1 MIMHKSRRNVL
12 ITTLLLTA
20 MGGQTLRA
28 QASSAAQQDTPQ
40 AAEDVVRQLYD
51 LVTFEA
57 GTTPNWDEVRALFI
71 DEAVVVLRK
80 TRTATTVFSLE
91 GFVNDFVT
99 FIEQANVEETGFEEE
114 ILRLH
119 ATEFHDMAQAWV
131 LYQASVP
138 GSQRPPQQGVDSF
151 SLIRQDGRWLIAS
164 ITNDIP
170 TPDHPIPE
178 VLRD

>member
-1 MIMHKSRRNVL
+1 MHESRLNVL
-12 ITTLLLTA
+12 IATLVFIA
-20 MGGQTLRA
+20 GGVNSLSA
-28 QASSAAQQDTPQ
+28 QAPSVVQDDTPET
-40 AAEDVVRQLYD
+40 AEAVVRQLYD
-51 LVTFEA
+51 LVTFGA
-57 GTTPNWDEVRALFI
+57 GTSPDWDEVRALFI
-71 DEAVVVLRK
+71 DEAVVVLRT

-99 FIEQANVEETGFEEE
+99 FIERANVEQTGFEER

-119 ATEFHDMAQAWV
+119 ATEFHDMAHAWV
-131 LYQASVP
+131 LYQVSVP

-151 SLIRQDGRWLIAS
+151 SLIRQDGRWRIAS

-170 TPDHPIPE
+170 TAEHPIPE

>member
-1 MIMHKSRRNVL
+1 MHKPRLNVL
-12 ITTLLLTA
+12 IATLFLTA
-20 MGGQTLRA
+20 VGGQALCA

-40 AAEDVVRQLYD
+40 AAVDVVRQLYD

-71 DEAVVVLRK
+71 DEAVVVLRT

-99 FIEQANVEETGFEEE
+99 FIERANVEQTGFEEK
-114 ILRLH
+114 ILGLD
-119 ATEFHDMAQAWV
+119 ATEFHDMAHAWV

-151 SLIRQDGRWLIAS
+151 SLIRRDGRWLIAS

-170 TPDHPIPE
+170 TPEHPIPA